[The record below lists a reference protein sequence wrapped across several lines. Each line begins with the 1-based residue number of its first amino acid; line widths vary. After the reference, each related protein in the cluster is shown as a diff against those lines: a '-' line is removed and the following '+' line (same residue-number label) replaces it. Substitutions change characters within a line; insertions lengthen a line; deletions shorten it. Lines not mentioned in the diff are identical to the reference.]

1 MKDLAGNFLTEDEQQ
16 EVIRSVQEAEK
27 ITSGEIVPM
36 VVSTSYHYPLAN
48 VIGALLFS
56 LTLAIIVT
64 LAVSIRK
71 MWLVPNRYDMWI
83 FPAVLALS
91 FPLFHEFIKR
101 LVFLKR
107 LFISAAEIDEEV
119 EEAALT
125 SFYRKG
131 LGNTRDKTGI
141 LIFISVFERKV
152 WVLADE
158 GINEKV
164 DTGTWQEIVDI
175 VTLGIKE
182 KRQGPALCNAVKR
195 CGELLERNF
204 PIKPDDTDE
213 LDNLII
219 ERR

>member
-1 MKDLAGNFLTEDEQQ
+1 MKDLAGNFLSEDEQQ
-16 EVIRSVQEAEK
+16 EVISSVQEAEK

-64 LAVSIRK
+64 LTVSIRK
-71 MWLVPNRYDMWI
+71 MWLVPSHYDMWI

-91 FPLFHEFIKR
+91 FPLFHELIKR
-101 LVFLKR
+101 MFFLKR

-164 DTGTWQEIVDI
+164 DPGAWQEIVDI

-182 KRQGPALCNAVKR
+182 KRQGPALCNAIKR
-195 CGELLERNF
+195 CGELLESNF

-219 ERR
+219 ERK

>member
-1 MKDLAGNFLTEDEQQ
+1 MKDLAGNFLSEDEQQ

-71 MWLVPNRYDMWI
+71 MWLVPSRYDMWI
-83 FPAVLALS
+83 FPAVLAIS
-91 FPLFHEFIKR
+91 FPLFHELIKR
-101 LVFLKR
+101 LAFLKR
-107 LFISAAEIDEEV
+107 LFISTAEIDEEV

-131 LGNTRDKTGI
+131 LSNTRDKTGI

-164 DTGTWQEIVDI
+164 EPGTWQEIVAM
-175 VTLGIKE
+175 VTMGIKE

-195 CGELLERNF
+195 CGELLESSF